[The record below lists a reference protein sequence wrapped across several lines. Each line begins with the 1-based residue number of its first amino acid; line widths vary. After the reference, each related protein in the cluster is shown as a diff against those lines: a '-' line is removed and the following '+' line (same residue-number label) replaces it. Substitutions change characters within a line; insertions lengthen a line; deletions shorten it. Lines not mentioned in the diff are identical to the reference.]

1 MVSCVIYKIQNFLL
15 VIFNS
20 KAVFRIFYKNNWI
33 CCFIKHCIIFQ
44 ARNLSEVIH
53 IVVRN

>member
-1 MVSCVIYKIQNFLL
+1 MVSCVIYKIQSFLL

-44 ARNLSEVIH
+44 ARNLSEVVH
-53 IVVRN
+53 IVV